1 MQQKLWL
8 FAIPRKNAMKPSCS
22 TAMDRLS
29 IKLQRESS
37 VTFGR
42 QRHGKWTGPDDK
54 EVEVSCKRVQDCHAN
69 CEASAWKSPFQIVS
83 EESSSLDA
91 LEIN

>member
-1 MQQKLWL
+1 
-8 FAIPRKNAMKPSCS
+8 MKPSRS

-37 VTFGR
+37 LACKVVNSIL
-42 QRHGKWTGPDDK
+42 QRHGKWTRPDDK
-54 EVEVSCKRVQDCHAN
+54 EVEVSCNRVQECHAN
-69 CEASAWKSPFQIVS
+69 CEASAWNSPFQIVS

>member
-1 MQQKLWL
+1 MQPKLWL

-22 TAMDRLS
+22 TARDRLS
-29 IKLQRESS
+29 IKLRRESS

-54 EVEVSCKRVQDCHAN
+54 EVEVSCNRVQECHAN
-69 CEASAWKSPFQIVS
+69 CEASAWQSLFQIVS
-83 EESSSLDA
+83 EESSSLG
-91 LEIN
+91 IN

>member
-42 QRHGKWTGPDDK
+42 QRHGKWTGPDDN

-69 CEASAWKSPFQIVS
+69 CEASAWKSLFQIVS